1 MDVLTTKLA
10 GANAYNAMLQ
20 KELAESKQKCEELEA
35 ELAAKGSDEDV
46 QNLKSINSSL
56 HRQMD
61 DATTLMSSLRQS
73 AQTANTHTRNM
84 AKLFEEKL
92 SNAMAA
98 NKQAASRH
106 MQEKEKLQAEI
117 NKLEKTVKLLEI
129 QTSND

>member
-10 GANAYNAMLQ
+10 GANSYNSTLQ

-61 DATTLMSSLRQS
+61 DATTLMSSLGQS

-98 NKQAASRH
+98 TSRH